1 MKKTK
6 MKSLTSLIVIVLT
19 TSDCAHIVKSQ
30 KEAEVISYATGGFRE
45 IDPSNPPKHGVW
57 STWDDART
65 IANNNRIEREQF
77 RNEIAS
83 FTRMNY
89 ELTEKLK
96 EEEEKNRL
104 LNTGYK
110 SFLAHW
116 GLPIGLL
123 GGFAIGMGVAIGLG
137 DKK

>member
-1 MKKTK
+1 MKAIRRK
-6 MKSLTSLIVIVLT
+6 LLVSLIVTVLIINSCSYSAK
-19 TSDCAHIVKSQ
+19 TSKPID
-30 KEAEVISYATGGFRE
+30 VISYATGGFRE

-57 STWDDART
+57 STWEDARS
-65 IANNNRIEREQF
+65 IANNNRLEREQF

-96 EEEEKNRL
+96 EEEEKNRV

-110 SFLAHW
+110 SFLSHW
-116 GLPIGLL
+116 GLPIGII

-137 DKK
+137 AKK